1 MPPRP
6 VKQSPSPRF
15 GLSSSVLDR
24 IGDIGFGD
32 DDGLKMLVYGE
43 SGTGKTTFA
52 GSFPGPILWIV
63 CSGGNNP
70 GELRSLDT
78 PEHRKKIK
86 QVALQKSS
94 EMTDIIPYIRETGIA
109 TTVLDH
115 ASGYADLVLKELL
128 GIDELPAQKGWG
140 LASQQQY
147 GQMAQQCKEAFRSLL
162 NLPGHVIIVAQ
173 QRTFGGSEDGT
184 SSDILKP
191 TVGAGLTPS
200 LTGWLNSGV
209 DYLVQTFKRPKME
222 TSSVRVGTK
231 DVITTKRGKGI
242 EYCLRTEPH
251 ETFQTKFRIPKGRPL
266 PECIVD
272 PSYDKLMK
280 LIKG

>member
-1 MPPRP
+1 MTSYQLR
-6 VKQSPSPRF
+6 K
-15 GLSSSVLDR
+15 
-24 IGDIGFGD
+24 
-32 DDGLKMLVYGE
+32 DG
-43 SGTGKTTFA
+43 
-52 GSFPGPILWIV
+52 
-63 CSGGNNP
+63 
-70 GELRSLDT
+70 
-78 PEHRKKIK
+78 
-86 QVALQKSS
+86 
-94 EMTDIIPYIRETGIA
+94 
-109 TTVLDH
+109 
-115 ASGYADLVLKELL
+115 
-128 GIDELPAQKGWG
+128 G